1 MIRRVRTVVDSVPT
15 LVLVLVVVG
24 VVVGLVLLSVWA
36 VRRLL
41 PETRDGFDAEVS
53 SQMLGVVA
61 SLFGLLLA
69 FVVVI
74 EFQAF
79 TSAGAT
85 VSAEA
90 NGLAAIVRDSHA
102 FDEPGGTNVRAAIGG
117 YVRAVTEQEWPRM
130 RHGDES
136 AAAWRGIDQMFAT
149 MQQYK
154 PVTTAQVAFYDD
166 AVRHLNAVLQARRD
180 RLDTSSGDSL
190 PLLIAALVLVG
201 AGVILGYATLVGSR
215 SAAFHAIGAGAIAV
229 VVGFTLVVLITLQFP
244 FSGGLAVDSHP
255 FRQGVLAQF
264 FVQPK

>member
-102 FDEPGGTNVRAAIGG
+102 FP
-117 YVRAVTEQEWPRM
+117 
-130 RHGDES
+130 
-136 AAAWRGIDQMFAT
+136 F
-149 MQQYK
+149 
-154 PVTTAQVAFYDD
+154 PVELEY
-166 AVRHLNAVLQARRD
+166 RN
-180 RLDTSSGDSL
+180 
-190 PLLIAALVLVG
+190 PEAL
-201 AGVILGYATLVGSR
+201 ATLPNPGQ
-215 SAAFHAIGAGAIAV
+215 
-229 VVGFTLVVLITLQFP
+229 TITLEP
-244 FSGGLAVDSHP
+244 NGTGHVEVEVPGH
-255 FRQGVLAQF
+255 
-264 FVQPK
+264 